1 MTTGAGAGGVGGGA
15 DAVLVGLGALAFAP
29 ATWWVSGVFPGGVA
43 PDVADY
49 LWQPVRLSTTA
60 VTMLGI
66 TATAVIVLAAVRLRL
81 LVRVGRVGRHW
92 LHVAGAAAAFAA
104 YLGLTY
110 RVATTP
116 VIGAN
121 IGGGALILG
130 IVPAGLGAL
139 AWTAVALSN
148 GRRANRRR

>member
-1 MTTGAGAGGVGGGA
+1 
-15 DAVLVGLGALAFAP
+15 
-29 ATWWVSGVFPGGVA
+29 
-43 PDVADY
+43 
-49 LWQPVRLSTTA
+49 
-60 VTMLGI
+60 MLGI
-66 TATAVIVLAAVRLRL
+66 TATAVIVLAAVRLLL
-81 LVRVGRVGRHW
+81 LVRADSVGRHW
-92 LHVAGAAAAFAA
+92 LHVAGAAAAFAT

-148 GRRANRRR
+148 GPRANPRRRRFPHEGCATAPTGGRSLPGLRTPRPQRHGGAPPAG